1 MVWRRPQFS
10 AAAAGSSTGRRSR
23 HGQGGGRRCHV
34 TFPAYTWQHRAL
46 AHNTTGSAIQ
56 CHGRR
61 TAQLRLPIL
70 SLVPVVLLQE
80 KEIFLPPMPKYGYFS
95 IIIQL
100 SFISGNIHKIII
112 YPDYTIK
119 WGISHFEASKRSP
132 SRSHSFIHS
141 KGVDR
146 T

>member
-1 MVWRRPQFS
+1 MYGFYGDCCYILRSYHHSRCSIRVQYIHGVAPATVFCRR
-10 AAAAGSSTGRRSR
+10 RRQQHRQEVSR

-70 SLVPVVLLQE
+70 SLVPVDLEGDISVSNAQE
-80 KEIFLPPMPKYGYFS
+80 NMGIC
-95 IIIQL
+95 QL
-100 SFISGNIHKIII
+100 FPLISGNIHKIII
-112 YPDYTIK
+112 YLD
-119 WGISHFEASKRSP
+119 
-132 SRSHSFIHS
+132 
-141 KGVDR
+141 
-146 T
+146 